1 MTAEPSTRTARPGLA
16 EWCTAAMLM
25 LVVAVLARWL
35 SFVPAVI
42 DTDEGLYVVQARAWL
57 TGHWPLIAVWDMH
70 PVGAPALV
78 AGAMA
83 LFGQTIAAV
92 RLLGLLSA
100 ATTGLALYAMA
111 RRLGLPRAVALGA
124 GALYI
129 AMTIRFTGL
138 ATNTEILFGPYVVTA
153 LALAVG
159 AAMDSIDLRRK
170 PRWRTLFACGLLIG
184 VTLTIK
190 PVTIPEGCF
199 VFAVLVVPAW
209 LLGAHG
215 FGRIVGMAVAYTVAC
230 LLPTAAF
237 AAAYAWQGALPIFID
252 SVFMAPIR
260 YSEGRL
266 KLPAAMWMLAAA
278 AMYLFWPVAFSLLG
292 LLRPGQA
299 RRAVVLGFLWFLAA
313 TAGVML
319 PGMYYNHYFLLWLP
333 PLSLLAACGV
343 WSLARYLAPQRW
355 AAVFGVLLAVL
366 ATDSWAD
373 RAAVR
378 VWEGVGIR
386 CADPVRGVAAALRG
400 VITPGQPVLIANY
413 HPVVYMLADA
423 GLPGRFVFPAQLT
436 GHFGNVAGIDMD
448 DEVARILATRPA
460 AIVVDRGWMKEI
472 RPSVTRLLAEVLER
486 EYTLAA
492 TVQEERGPVEIF
504 RPK

>member
-1 MTAEPSTRTARPGLA
+1 VIAEPSTRAARPSLA
-16 EWCTAAMLM
+16 DWCTAALLM

-57 TGHWPLIAVWDMH
+57 AGNWPLIAVWDMH

-78 AGAMA
+78 AVAMA
-83 LFGQTIAAV
+83 LFGQTVAAV

-100 ATTGLALYAMA
+100 AATGLAIYAMA
-111 RRLGLPRAVALGA
+111 RRLGLPRAIALGA

-184 VTLTIK
+184 VALTIK
-190 PVTIPEGCF
+190 PVTIPEGCLVF
-199 VFAVLVVPAW
+199 VVLMVPAW
-209 LLGAHG
+209 WLGLHG
-215 FGRIVGMAVAYTVAC
+215 FGRILGMAAAYTVLC
-230 LLPTAAF
+230 LLPTASL
-237 AAAYAWQGALPIFID
+237 AAAYAWQGALDVFID
-252 SVFMAPIR
+252 SVFVAPIR
-260 YSEGRL
+260 YADGRL
-266 KLPAAMWMLAAA
+266 PLPQAVWMMAAA
-278 AMYLFWPVAFSLLG
+278 AMYLFWPVAFALLG
-292 LLRPGQA
+292 LLRPGPA
-299 RRAVVLGFLWFLAA
+299 RRAVVLGAVWFLAA
-313 TAGVML
+313 TAGLML

-333 PLSLLAACGV
+333 PLALLAACGV
-343 WSLARYLAPQRW
+343 WSLARFLAPQRW

-386 CADPVRGVAAALRG
+386 FADPVRGVAAALRG
-400 VITPGQPVLIANY
+400 TITPGQTVLIANY
-413 HPVVYMLADA
+413 HPVVYVLADA

-448 DEVARILATRPA
+448 EEVARILAARPA
-460 AIVVDRGWMKEI
+460 AIVVDRGWMKEL
-472 RPSVTRLLAEVLER
+472 RPSVVAMLAETLER
-486 EYTLAA
+486 HYTLAA
-492 TVQEERGPVEIF
+492 TVPEERGPVEIF